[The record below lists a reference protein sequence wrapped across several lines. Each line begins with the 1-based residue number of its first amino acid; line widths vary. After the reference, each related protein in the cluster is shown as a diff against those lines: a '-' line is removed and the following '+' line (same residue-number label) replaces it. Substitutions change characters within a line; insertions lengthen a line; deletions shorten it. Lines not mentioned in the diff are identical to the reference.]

1 MSSPRLPG
9 ESNDPENESDHD
21 EEHDTEFDDP
31 STPDVSR
38 GPGAP
43 WEGPPLTSPTERSF
57 GGPQQD
63 AEMADQD

>member
-38 GPGAP
+38 GP
-43 WEGPPLTSPTERSF
+43 
-57 GGPQQD
+57 D
-63 AEMADQD
+63 